1 MLKKTIL
8 SAIFV
13 SAVLF
18 NGCSD
23 DKSKEAKEEK
33 IDKNASANS
42 MVAMKEYK
50 LKSLKNEELIV
61 KEGTAGFDLESAKGK
76 VVIFDIFATWC
87 PPCQGSAMH
96 LSSLQNKFKD
106 DLVIIGV
113 TIEDGITNDKLQ
125 EFSKEYKAKYTLVN
139 SDQNRRFVDAI
150 ATSLKLGERFPIPLM
165 VMYKDG
171 QLIKHYL
178 GAVQEEFIES
188 DIKQALG
195 K

>member
-23 DKSKEAKEEK
+23 DKAKETKE
-33 IDKNASANS
+33 DKNISANS
-42 MVAMKEYK
+42 MVATKEFK

-61 KEGTAGFDLESAKGK
+61 KEGTAGFDLQNAKGK

-96 LSSLQNKFKD
+96 LSSLQDKFKD

-125 EFSKEYKAKYTLVN
+125 EFSKEYKLNTL
-139 SDQNRRFVDAI
+139 
-150 ATSLKLGERFPIPLM
+150 
-165 VMYKDG
+165 
-171 QLIKHYL
+171 
-178 GAVQEEFIES
+178 
-188 DIKQALG
+188 
-195 K
+195 

>member
-1 MLKKTIL
+1 
-8 SAIFV
+8 SAIFI

-23 DKSKEAKEEK
+23 DKAKE
-33 IDKNASANS
+33 DKNTSTAST
-42 MVAMKEYK
+42 MVSTQEYV
-50 LKSLKNEELIV
+50 LKSLKNEEIVV
-61 KEGTAGFDLESAKGK
+61 KEGATGFAIESAKGK
-76 VVIFDIFATWC
+76 VIIFDIFATWC

-96 LSSLQNKFKD
+96 LSSLQSKFKD

-150 ATSLKLGERFPIPLM
+150 ATALKLGERFPIPLM